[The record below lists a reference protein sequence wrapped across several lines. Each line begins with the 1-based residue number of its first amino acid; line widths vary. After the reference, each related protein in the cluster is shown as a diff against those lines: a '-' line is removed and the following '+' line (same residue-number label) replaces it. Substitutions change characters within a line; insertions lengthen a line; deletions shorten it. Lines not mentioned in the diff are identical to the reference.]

1 MMWIMSDTGRKIY
14 KYYSYSDYS
23 LDVLQNNQLF
33 FSFPSNF
40 NDPFDSSALLVK
52 PYKKFCDSIGIT
64 SIDEIFEKQGVCCFT
79 KSIKPDNKHFWSLY
93 AGNYTGFALE
103 FDEDELNSKYWTLH
117 LEKVHYFDNPMNL
130 DDFKNTFST
139 NQSDRTYTIEECI
152 KEFTN
157 STEYNPEPLDRLFQ
171 YLHLYKEKNV
181 WGNENEYRMI
191 IGNSSRNPANP
202 ISQKIHLK
210 DEGYLL
216 DLCPNAIK
224 SIILGYKMSP
234 ENKKRIYKIIKDTG
248 ITIYEATPDIVS
260 QWAITIKQI

>member
-1 MMWIMSDTGRKIY
+1 MSDTGRKIY

-224 SIILGYKMSP
+224 SIILGYKMSQK
-234 ENKKRIYKIIKDTG
+234 NKKRIYKIIKDTG

>member
-1 MMWIMSDTGRKIY
+1 MNNRKQKLLCFHLI
-14 KYYSYSDYS
+14 
-23 LDVLQNNQLF
+23 LITLAIL
-33 FSFPSNF
+33 SFLIRTILVHNF
-40 NDPFDSSALLVK
+40 NNYDFGLLKIEFIKNYGAAFSLLHTHTSFLVFVSIIILVTALV
-52 PYKKFCDSIGIT
+52 YVF
-64 SIDEIFEKQGVCCFT
+64 
-79 KSIKPDNKHFWSLY
+79 KH
-93 AGNYTGFALE
+93 
-103 FDEDELNSKYWTLH
+103 
-117 LEKVHYFDNPMNL
+117 
-130 DDFKNTFST
+130 
-139 NQSDRTYTIEECI
+139 I

-260 QWAITIKQI
+260 QWVITIKQI